1 MTTEIII
8 RIILDSIIIIIG
20 LYFIFWKSYLTEKG
34 KNLATKKDIEEIT
47 KKIETVKNEISFHS
61 QRKHEYINDKKKAAL
76 DFLNSVSIW
85 LDFTLR
91 PLETIYNNPTNEKL
105 LRNLISDLKKQGG
118 NATTCYWNLFVYFDN
133 ENFNKI
139 VDEFY
144 NNCLVLHNLTNTMLI
159 NIERK
164 AIETNHKEKIFDL
177 IKDKEKRAEIN
188 DELKEI
194 NIQINEFIKTYNDEK
209 EKIDE
214 KATLSRLKYLMYLN
228 RILKIKTPAHNKGS

>member
-1 MTTEIII
+1 MQ
-8 RIILDSIIIIIG
+8 
-20 LYFIFWKSYLTEKG
+20 KG

-61 QRKHEYINDKKKAAL
+61 QRKLEYIKEKKKAAL

-105 LRNLISDLKKQGG
+105 LRDLISDLKRQGG
-118 NATTCYWNLFVYFDN
+118 NATTCYWNLFVYFEN

-139 VDEFY
+139 VDELY
-144 NNCLVLHNLTNTMLI
+144 NNCLELHNLTNTMLI

-164 AIETNHKEKIFDL
+164 AIETNHKEKVFEL
-177 IKDKEKRAEIN
+177 IKDKEKRSEITN
-188 DELKEI
+188 ELKEI
-194 NIQINEFIKTYNDEK
+194 NIQVNELIKTYFNEK
-209 EKIDE
+209 KEIEEKT
-214 KATLSRLKYLMYLN
+214 TLSRLKYLMYLN
-228 RILKIKTPAHNKGS
+228 RIFKIKAPAHNNGS